1 MERFWGKYPGLE
13 ARLVEIF
20 EARALY
26 AAGREALEAR
36 DAKGAMSHFEAAFRH
51 GDILPR
57 PGEAGAAFDLA
68 GVEPIINHGAQ
79 VKWQYAGVEYQATSN
94 AVINGRRIFL
104 PIIVR
109 GAG

>member
-1 MERFWGKYPGLE
+1 LHEPSAQATPVLDGL
-13 ARLVEIF
+13 
-20 EARALY
+20 
-26 AAGREALEAR
+26 
-36 DAKGAMSHFEAAFRH
+36 
-51 GDILPR
+51 

-94 AVINGRRIFL
+94 PVINGRRIFL